1 MMNRA
6 FDEAIDAFMK
16 LSAELPD
23 DATVLLELGA
33 AYSLAGRFNEAIAA
47 LEPALAIV
55 DEITAVREMEL
66 LARSYLGASDE
77 ANARRVL
84 RERGD
89 TPSAVDTVIEGL
101 RDSLEQQRRGNAGPP
116 AR

>member
-1 MMNRA
+1 
-6 FDEAIDAFMK
+6 
-16 LSAELPD
+16 
-23 DATVLLELGA
+23 
-33 AYSLAGRFNEAIAA
+33 
-47 LEPALAIV
+47 V
-55 DEITAVREMEL
+55 DEITTVREMEL

-101 RDSLEQQRRGNAGPP
+101 RR
-116 AR
+116 